1 MMATEQERIQKLE
14 DEMLTIKIDVAV
26 AKSDIT
32 GIKNKLD
39 KIDLNV
45 SKLVW
50 LVVGSVVLAII
61 NMALNGG
68 I

>member
-50 LVVGSVVLAII
+50 LVGFCSSS
-61 NMALNGG
+61 NY
-68 I
+68 